1 MKNLYQDSKIL
12 SKEEFE
18 KIGKALEKSWCK
30 ETATFGNI
38 TKTWSNLNPAYG
50 QCLMS
55 AVVINDLF
63 GGKLVY
69 DRTNHHYWNQL
80 PDGTEQDF
88 TRIQFKKGI
97 DFVITKYRTKEEVL
111 SDDYAIKH
119 NANKRYKLLKQKFLK
134 AYENI

>member
-1 MKNLYQDSKIL
+1 
-12 SKEEFE
+12 
-18 KIGKALEKSWCK
+18 
-30 ETATFGNI
+30 
-38 TKTWSNLNPAYG
+38 
-50 QCLMS
+50 
-55 AVVINDLF
+55 
-63 GGKLVY
+63 
-69 DRTNHHYWNQL
+69 L